1 MKRYLSFITISLFCF
16 LIIASSCSGNENL
29 PEKAKPGSYTIE
41 KVLHIIEGESG
52 SRGIKIGNDE
62 FDTDYDPNYVYLHIV
77 GSEDKAFLPIYTMN
91 CDTEK
96 ECWGFSYHI
105 KINEDGSAIV
115 TPILSDGTLSN
126 DVLTIDV
133 NSACYFSSEPESV
146 WQLDT
151 TGQIFS
157 KSDHILYKYKDKE
170 YDMCDN
176 NKEIYRS
183 ITNFSITDLANNYD
197 DIIME
202 RSCAAFSVFG
212 LFYDGQELDNNPY
225 TEDDIVLEEGEF
237 ERTMGSNLEEWYIKL
252 YIGGQAFV
260 PRYDIGTKSQPT
272 EDILVEEENR
282 DNRNNHK
289 YYSTGI
295 FSPEYENHNFQSL
308 TSKRIGSGPYTY
320 KGLGYYT
327 PRQIRLLAP
336 VIQKELNIYV
346 LIKKWD
352 NNNEEDFEQ
361 WLASDSNALYTK
373 VDISGYTIPE
383 NNCFYTLGL
392 LMDIRQFKEAWEA
405 ANNPSPASRTA
416 NGMHYF
422 ELKDAKVIVEKH

>member
-16 LIIASSCSGNENL
+16 LIIANSCSGNENL
-29 PEKAKPGSYTIE
+29 PEKAKPGSYTIG
-41 KVLHIIEGESG
+41 KVLHIIEGETG
-52 SRGIKIGNDE
+52 SRGIKPGNDE
-62 FDTDYDPNYVYLHIV
+62 FDIYYDHNYVYLHVV
-77 GSEDKAFLPIYTMN
+77 GSEDYAFLPIYTMN
-91 CDTEK
+91 CGTEK

-115 TPILSDGTLSN
+115 TPILSDGTLSK
-126 DVLTIDV
+126 DVLTIEE

-146 WQLDT
+146 WQLDDE
-151 TGQIFS
+151 QIFL
-157 KSDHILYKYKDKE
+157 KNDHFLYKYKDGA
-170 YDMCDN
+170 YDMCEQ

-183 ITNFSITDLANNYD
+183 ITNFSITELSNNYD

-202 RSCAAFSVFG
+202 RSCAAFSVFA
-212 LFYDGQELDNNPY
+212 LFYDGKELDDNPY
-225 TEDDIVLEEGEF
+225 TDEIELEKGEF
-237 ERTMGSNLEEWYIKL
+237 EQTMGSSFGQWYMKL

-272 EDILVEEENR
+272 DIKEEN

-295 FSPEYENHNFQSL
+295 FSAEYNNHTFQPI
-308 TSKRIGSGPYTY
+308 TSKGIGSGPYY
-320 KGLGYYT
+320 YRGLGYYT
-327 PRQIRLLAP
+327 PKQIRLLAP
-336 VIQKELNIYV
+336 VIKEELNVYV

-352 NNNEEDFEQ
+352 NNSTENFEQ

-373 VDISGYTIPE
+373 VDIDEYTLPE